1 MTIRDTSSGHPAD
14 EIAALHASYRE
25 FADKIPAMMHSIN
38 ASGEL
43 VAVSQKWLDVLGY
56 SRHEVIGRK
65 SSEFLTAESCKYAV
79 EKVLPEFFQ
88 TGYCKDIPYQFLA
101 KDGRILD
108 VLLSANCERGKGG
121 EILRSICVMQ
131 DVTDLRNAKRQLT
144 ASKEYA
150 ENLLRT
156 ANVMVVELDINGHLR
171 RMNPMAEQVTG
182 YALQEVIGC
191 NWFEILVP
199 KDRYPHVWQEFERL
213 VHSHGASEFENTI
226 LTKLG
231 AERQISWRNSQL
243 VENGQI
249 IGSLSLGIDVTEQ
262 RKLERRVKL
271 SEWALKEAQSVAHIG
286 SWILDHETR
295 DLIWSD
301 EVFKILEIDRDQV
314 GASKD
319 AFLAR
324 LHPDDYEEVKK
335 AYRRSLNNH
344 RPYDIRHRILLPD
357 GTIKYVHQHS
367 ETISSSTGQN
377 TRSLGT
383 IQDVTLNVLQEIA
396 YQESEERFRTIAD
409 YTYDWEYWEGND
421 REILYISPSCLR
433 VTGYS
438 QAEFISDPSLAERII
453 HPEDRPLFE
462 KHLQT
467 IKNVE
472 GGQLSYR
479 IVRKDGE
486 VRWVA
491 HGCRAV
497 FSGDGKPRGRR
508 VSNRDISDLKNA
520 EEIAS
525 KLAHFDTLTGLPNR
539 RMLHDRLQQSLA
551 QARRYRRALAV
562 MFIDLD
568 RFKQINDTL
577 GHDMGD
583 ALLIEVGKRLSS
595 SVRQCDTVA
604 RAGGDEFIIVLP
616 EISLPQDACTIA
628 EKILAALHQPMRL
641 GSKSFETTASI
652 GVAVRA
658 GDDSDD
664 ESELMKKAD
673 IAMYEA
679 KHCGRDGYRLFEAS
693 MVSASI

>member
-1 MTIRDTSSGHPAD
+1 MVARDSSSAQSAND
-14 EIAALHASYRE
+14 IAALHASYRE
-25 FADKIPAMMHSIN
+25 SIDKIPAMMHSIN
-38 ASGEL
+38 AAGEL

-56 SRHEVIGRK
+56 SRQEVIGRK

-79 EKVLPEFFQ
+79 EKVLPDFFRN
-88 TGYCKDIPYQFLA
+88 GYCKDIPYQFVA

-108 VLLSANCERGKGG
+108 VLLSANCERDNHGA
-121 EILRSICVMQ
+121 ILRSISVMQ

-144 ASKEYA
+144 ASMEYA

-156 ANVMVVELDINGHLR
+156 ANVMVVELDTNGHLR

-182 YALQEVIGC
+182 YAFQDLVDC
-191 NWFEILVP
+191 DWFEILVP
-199 KDRYPHVWQEFERL
+199 KDRYPHVWKEFER
-213 VHSHGASEFENTI
+213 VIHSKETSEFENPI

-231 AERQISWRNSQL
+231 VERQISWRNSQL
-243 VENGQI
+243 IEIGQI
-249 IGSLSLGIDVTEQ
+249 KGSLSLGIDVTEQ
-262 RKLERRVKL
+262 RKLERRLKM
-271 SEWALKEAQSVAHIG
+271 SEAALKEAQSVAHIG
-286 SWILDHETR
+286 SWILDHETKE
-295 DLIWSD
+295 LIWSD

-319 AFLAR
+319 AFLER
-324 LHPDDYEEVKK
+324 LHPDDYDEVKK
-335 AYRRSLNNH
+335 AYRRSLNNR

-357 GTIKYVHQHS
+357 GTTKYVHQHS
-367 ETISSSTGQN
+367 ETIANSTGKS

-383 IQDVTLNVLQEIA
+383 IQDVTLNVLQELA

-421 REILYISPSCLR
+421 REILYISPSCHR

-438 QAEFISDPSLAERII
+438 QAEFISDPTLVGRII
-453 HPEDRPLFE
+453 FEADRPLFE
-462 KHLQT
+462 KHLQE
-467 IKNVE
+467 IKDEE
-472 GGQLSYR
+472 GSHLSFR

-486 VRWVA
+486 VRWIA

-497 FSGDGKPRGRR
+497 RSGDGKPRGRR
-508 VSNRDISDLKNA
+508 VSNRDITDLKNA

-525 KLAHFDTLTGLPNR
+525 RLAHFDTLTGLPNR
-539 RMLHDRLQQSLA
+539 RMLHDRLQQSLS
-551 QARRYRRALAV
+551 QARRHRRTLAV

-583 ALLIEVGKRLSS
+583 ALLIEVGKRLSGC
-595 SVRQCDTVA
+595 VRQCDTVC

-616 EISLPQDACTIA
+616 EISHPHDAGVIA

-641 GSKSFETTASI
+641 GSKDFKTTASI
-652 GVAVRA
+652 GIAVRS
-658 GDDSDD
+658 GDDVDD
-664 ESELMKKAD
+664 ESDLMKKAD

-679 KHCGRDGYRLFEAS
+679 KHSGRDGYCLFDPAK
-693 MVSASI
+693 AA

>member
-1 MTIRDTSSGHPAD
+1 MTVRDTSPAHPAND
-14 EIAALHASYRE
+14 IAALHASYRE
-25 FADKIPAMMHSIN
+25 FIDKIPAMMHSIN

-56 SRHEVIGRK
+56 SRQEVIGRK

-79 EKVLPEFFQ
+79 EKVLPEFFRQ
-88 TGYCKDIPYQFLA
+88 GYCKDIPYQFVA
-101 KDGRILD
+101 RDGRILD
-108 VLLSANCERGKGG
+108 VLLSANCERDEHG
-121 EILRSICVMQ
+121 EVLRSICVMQ
-131 DVTDLRNAKRQLT
+131 DVTDLRNAKRQII

-156 ANVMVVELDINGHLR
+156 ANVMVVELDTKGHLR

-182 YALQEVIGC
+182 YALQDVIDC
-191 NWFEILVP
+191 NWFDILAP
-199 KDRYPHVWQEFERL
+199 RDRYPHVWKEFERV
-213 VHSHGASEFENTI
+213 VHSTGASEFENPI

-243 VENGQI
+243 LENGKVT
-249 IGSLSLGIDVTEQ
+249 GSLSLGIDVTEQ
-262 RKLERRVKL
+262 RKLERRLRL
-271 SEWALKEAQSVAHIG
+271 SEWSLKEAQSVAHIG

-295 DLIWSD
+295 ELIWSD
-301 EVFKILEIDRDQV
+301 EVFQILEIDRDQV

-324 LHPDDYEEVKK
+324 LHPDDFDEVKK

-344 RPYDIRHRILLPD
+344 RPYDIRHRLLLPD

-367 ETISSSTGQN
+367 ETIPNSTGQGA
-377 TRSLGT
+377 RSLGT

-421 REILYISPSCLR
+421 REILYISPSCQR
-433 VTGYS
+433 VTGYT
-438 QAEFISDPSLAERII
+438 QAEFISDPSLADRII
-453 HPEDRPLFE
+453 LPEDRPLFE
-462 KHLQT
+462 KHLET
-467 IKNVE
+467 IGDEE
-472 GGQLSYR
+472 GSQLSFR
-479 IVRKDGE
+479 IIRKDGE

-497 FSGDGKPRGRR
+497 YSGDGKPRGRR

-520 EEIAS
+520 EEMAS
-525 KLAHFDTLTGLPNR
+525 RLAHFDMLTGLPNR
-539 RMLHDRLQQSLA
+539 RMLQDRLQQSLL
-551 QARRYRRALAV
+551 QARRHQRALAV

-577 GHDMGD
+577 GHDIGD
-583 ALLIEVGKRLSS
+583 ALLIEAGKRLSAC
-595 SVRQCDTVA
+595 VRQCDTVC

-616 EISLPQDACTIA
+616 EISLPQDACVIA

-641 GSKSFETTASI
+641 GSRDFETTASI
-652 GVAVRA
+652 GIAVRA
-658 GDDSDD
+658 GDDADD

-679 KHCGRDGYRLFEAS
+679 KHAGRDGYRLFEAS
-693 MVSASI
+693 MAV